1 MTTMAGRPAD
11 GGRPLSAPLRE
22 RGVLTIPQSV
32 RDQLQLRAGDNLLID
47 VQDGRI
53 TLTPAAL
60 VARDQAWF
68 WTPEWQAKE
77 ARADEDLAAGRVV
90 RHTSDADFLTSLGE
104 E

>member
-1 MTTMAGRPAD
+1 MTTMAEQPAR
-11 GGRPLSAPLRE
+11 RPLSAPLRE

-32 RDQLQLRAGDNLLID
+32 REQLHLEAGDNLLVD

-53 TLTPAAL
+53 VLTPATL

-77 ARADEDLAAGRVV
+77 SESDADLAAGRSV
-90 RHTSDADFLTSLGE
+90 RHTSDEAFLASLDE
-104 E
+104 D